1 LKIEIHETGGEM
13 KKLLFIALLMTAF
26 LHGAE
31 AQGADWKYY
40 GAGTLQKSEN
50 VMTYYDA
57 GSIEHLSDGHV
68 KAWTKCI
75 SRSDVERT
83 INLEEVTKRAERKIE
98 AGYIAPYILSNPK
111 SQPNYDVNMRT
122 TVWEEAANEDVIK
135 PKLKVFY
142 ELNCKA
148 KRIRNL
154 SVISYKN
161 DGGTETRSETDRWI
175 SIGPESNSETLYKM
189 LCKQRDMIK

>member
-1 LKIEIHETGGEM
+1 M
-13 KKLLFIALLMTAF
+13 RRLLFVALLLTVF

-31 AQGADWKYY
+31 AQEADWKYY

-68 KAWTKCI
+68 KVWTKSI

-83 INLEEVTKRAERKIE
+83 LNLEEVTKRAELKIE
-98 AGYIAPYILSNPK
+98 AGYIAPYILSNSKPQPK
-111 SQPNYDVNMRT
+111 YDVNMQT

-148 KRIRNL
+148 KKIRNL

-161 DGGTETRSETDRWI
+161 DGGTETRSETDKWV
-175 SIGPESNSETLYKM
+175 SIGTESNPETLYKL